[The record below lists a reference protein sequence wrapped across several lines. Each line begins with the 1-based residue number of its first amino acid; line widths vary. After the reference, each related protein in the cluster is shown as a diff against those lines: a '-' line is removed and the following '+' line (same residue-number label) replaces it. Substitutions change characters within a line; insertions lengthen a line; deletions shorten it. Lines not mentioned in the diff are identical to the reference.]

1 MRQATSVGKVALASL
16 SLFLALLI
24 WGKGLQESFSR
35 PSVVPKL
42 SVRQQEIAW
51 LATPAIPDTLK
62 PFFLGDSSEI
72 KLRDALRET
81 PLDQM
86 EDRERIVLAALE
98 TSDENRRLTLKMPFE
113 VEAFVPVQEALL
125 AITGGRN
132 IEPSTFNLL
141 KSIKNDPLLY
151 QVVCLALG
159 GGKDICVDSV
169 ISKTMAFKLIFSQGI
184 PAVAILL
191 GSVLLIRQAWLFL
204 GNSNG
209 DWPPLV
215 SMPLSLVDMVLLVAG
230 GFVVLGEVLFPALVA
245 PFTESVTKQIGSP
258 LREALRVFV
267 GYSVMTLPPLLI
279 LREQLKGLKHFDLP
293 VGGWLQWHLRPVAP
307 ALRQASVGWVMVM
320 PLVLV
325 TSWLM
330 NSLVGDQGGSNP
342 LLELVLRSQE
352 PLSLTLLL
360 LTTVVFAPLF
370 EELVFRGALLPVL
383 AQAYGRVLGVIVSA
397 LVFALAH
404 LSVGEFPPLVVLG
417 LGLALLRLSSG
428 RLFPCVLMHSLWNGV
443 TFINLVLLG

>member
-98 TSDENRRLTLKMPFE
+98 TTDENRRLTLKMPFE

-125 AITGGRN
+125 ASTGGRN

-169 ISKTMAFKLIFSQGI
+169 ISKTMAFRLIFSQGV

>member
-98 TSDENRRLTLKMPFE
+98 TTDENRRLTLKMPFE

-125 AITGGRN
+125 ASTGGRN
-132 IEPSTFNLL
+132 IEPSTFNVL

-169 ISKTMAFKLIFSQGI
+169 ISKTMAFRLIFSQGV

>member
-98 TSDENRRLTLKMPFE
+98 TTDENRRLTLKMPFE

-125 AITGGRN
+125 ASTGGRN
-132 IEPSTFNLL
+132 IEPSTFNVL

-159 GGKDICVDSV
+159 GDKDICVDSV
-169 ISKTMAFKLIFSQGI
+169 ISKTMAFRLIFSQGV

-307 ALRQASVGWVMVM
+307 ALRQASVAWVMVM

-383 AQAYGRVLGVIVSA
+383 AQSYGRVLGVIVSA

-417 LGLALLRLSSG
+417 LGLGLLRLSSG

>member
-98 TSDENRRLTLKMPFE
+98 TTDENRRLTLKMPFE

-169 ISKTMAFKLIFSQGI
+169 ISKTMAFRLIFSQGV

>member
-98 TSDENRRLTLKMPFE
+98 TTDENRRLTLKMPFE
-113 VEAFVPVQEALL
+113 AETFVPVQEALL
-125 AITGGRN
+125 ASTGGRN
-132 IEPSTFNLL
+132 IEPSTFNVL

-159 GGKDICVDSV
+159 GGKEICVDSV
-169 ISKTMAFKLIFSQGI
+169 ISKTMAFRLIFSQGV

-204 GNSNG
+204 GNSKG

-443 TFINLVLLG
+443 TFINLILLG

>member
-1 MRQATSVGKVALASL
+1 MRQATSAGKVGLAVL
-16 SLFLALLI
+16 SLLLTLLI
-24 WGKGLQESFSR
+24 WGKGLEESFSR

-98 TSDENRRLTLKMPFE
+98 TTDENRRLTLKMPFE

-125 AITGGRN
+125 ASTGGRN
-132 IEPSTFNLL
+132 IEPSTFNVL

-204 GNSNG
+204 GNSKG

>member
-98 TSDENRRLTLKMPFE
+98 TTDENRRLTLKMPFE

-125 AITGGRN
+125 ASTGGRN
-132 IEPSTFNLL
+132 IEPSTFNVL

-169 ISKTMAFKLIFSQGI
+169 ISKTMAFRLIFSQGV

-204 GNSNG
+204 GNSKG